1 MERAHRREH
10 LSQSRCIVQRR
21 LERRT
26 HSHRHHHHH
35 HQSPTPRRNTAAAT
49 KSVIIVRPLPLLP
62 WQVNHLRTG
71 KGGSSNN
78 NPHGNTQAD
87 SVGQSACLAFSSLIP
102 RKSPDTLRYI
112 PHPTFQR
119 QCRPAPP
126 NTCFQLGPLHPPCFL
141 PPPPP
146 LPPTSLPLPCWRR
159 RRRRRRRREKEE
171 EEEEGTVKKVAER
184 WRVGGGE
191 KETRL
196 APLQTLVKS

>member
-1 MERAHRREH
+1 MQLHRSPDAGGKG
-10 LSQSRCIVQRR
+10 SQTGTPEPIQVHHTERR
-21 LERRT
+21 LKRRT
-26 HSHRHHHHH
+26 HSHHHHHHH
-35 HQSPTPRRNTAAAT
+35 HQSLTPRRNTAAAT

-87 SVGQSACLAFSSLIP
+87 SVGQSACLAFSSLFP

-126 NTCFQLGPLHPPCFL
+126 NTCFQLGPLHPLCFL
-141 PPPPP
+141 P
-146 LPPTSLPLPCWRR
+146 LPPHLPPFALL
-159 RRRRRRRREKEE
+159 EE
-171 EEEEGTVKKVAER
+171 EEEEGGGGGR
-184 WRVGGGE
+184 RGGGGE
-191 KETRL
+191 GKEGGGKVEGGGR
-196 APLQTLVKS
+196 